1 MSTGSLITMIVI
13 LGLVWGGALYFMNVA
28 FSSERKKAQAK

>member
-28 FSSERKKAQAK
+28 FSSERKKAQTK